1 MSAKIIIVGTCH
13 TLQCGVG
20 NYTDKQRNN
29 YKNLIVKLCNSYSVA
44 LVAEEMCFYGL
55 SQHEVSDTVVAKLT
69 KTEIIS
75 EHEYI
80 DIPFEG
86 RSLLNIGYAS
96 IAKFKETEFSRI
108 PSKSKREAQ
117 FRKRLLDPMR
127 ELYWFAKLLDIDR
140 WPVLLICGD
149 NHVEN
154 MRKLIQKVN
163 KDACA
168 YSCLSSDY
176 LDKPMA

>member
-20 NYTDKQRNN
+20 SYTDKQRNN
-29 YKNLIVKLCNSYSVA
+29 YKNHIVKLCKSYSVA
-44 LVAEEMCFYGL
+44 LVAEEMCFFGL

-69 KTEIIS
+69 KTEINS

-86 RSLLNIGYAS
+86 RALLNIGNVS
-96 IAKFKETEFSRI
+96 IAKFQKTEFSKI
-108 PSKSKREAQ
+108 TSKSKREAQ

-127 ELYWFAKLLDIDR
+127 ELFWFAKLLDIGK

-154 MRKLIQKVN
+154 MIKLIRKVN
-163 KDACA
+163 KDACV
-168 YSCLSSDY
+168 YSCLSSGY
-176 LDKPMA
+176 LDKP

>member
-20 NYTDKQRNN
+20 NYTDKQRDN
-29 YKNLIVKLCNSYSVA
+29 YKNQIVKLCKTYNVE

-55 SQHEVSDTVVAKLT
+55 SQHEVSETVVANLT
-69 KTEIIS
+69 KTEIIA

-86 RSLLNIGYAS
+86 RALLNIGNAS
-96 IAKFKETEFSRI
+96 ISKFNKTEFSKIRGEI
-108 PSKSKREAQ
+108 RRVAQ

-127 ELYWFAKLLDIDR
+127 ELYWFAKLLDAGK
-140 WPVLLICGD
+140 WPALLICGD
-149 NHVEN
+149 NHVPN
-154 MRKLIQKVN
+154 MRRLIRKVN
-163 KDACA
+163 KDACV

-176 LDKPMA
+176 LDK